1 MPIDRYRFRSIG
13 KLIGSVSHD
22 QVPYRYL
29 DVLPNILYSKQ
40 IGFRNNH
47 STALVFVDLINNI
60 SSAIDRKETTLGI
73 FLDLSRTFD
82 AINHEI
88 LCQKLQHYGIQD
100 TALVWIKSYLED
112 QTQFVH
118 RAQFLDLFCLLFTLM
133 IFLMSLVSL
142 NLYCLLMIQVSFVPI
157 KMPTTSFLLLTNF
170 DELAKI
176 IIWLKVNKLSLNLTE
191 TNFMIFHPRQKKVNV
206 NVPLT
211 LENTVIKQVTETK
224 FLGIL
229 IDQHLSWNPHID
241 FASKKILKSVGII
254 AKAHFYLS
262 SQTLMTLY
270 YSLVYP
276 FLAYCSNLNCI

>member
-22 QVPYRYL
+22 RVPYRYL

-40 IGFRNNH
+40 FGFRNNH
-47 STALVFVDLINNI
+47 STALAFVDLINNI

-112 QTQFVH
+112 QTQFVQFGSHQSNRFYVASH

-142 NLYCLLMIQVSFVPI
+142 NIYCLLMIQVSFVPI
-157 KMPTTSFLLLTNF
+157 KMPTTSFLLLTT
-170 DELAKI
+170 I
-176 IIWLKVNKLSLNLTE
+176 V
-191 TNFMIFHPRQKKVNV
+191 
-206 NVPLT
+206 
-211 LENTVIKQVTETK
+211 
-224 FLGIL
+224 
-229 IDQHLSWNPHID
+229 
-241 FASKKILKSVGII
+241 
-254 AKAHFYLS
+254 
-262 SQTLMTLY
+262 
-270 YSLVYP
+270 
-276 FLAYCSNLNCI
+276 